1 MLKRPHY
8 IALGLVGLLTLVLL
22 NLPHHAA
29 SQIKLAIGSLFIPGF
44 GVSKSA
50 KQLLG
55 SAGDT
60 LVSRSE
66 LLRQN
71 EQYRQLN
78 QELQIRAMQ
87 ADALQREN
95 DQFRQLLGTEKQF
108 PWRLKLASVIA
119 RDPANWWHF
128 VQIDAGSRDGIR
140 PDMPVMTS
148 AGLVGRVSAVGLTSS
163 QVVLIGSQE
172 CKVAALVDNK
182 TGDNGVIT
190 PTSNPVDKL
199 DNTLVTMSFLSSN
212 SSLKPGQRVITWG
225 EGNIFP
231 KGILIGEIVEDPH
244 QAELGY
250 SEARVKLAAN
260 LGALEEVWVVMR

>member
-1 MLKRPHY
+1 
-8 IALGLVGLLTLVLL
+8 L
-22 NLPHHAA
+22 NLPHNAA
-29 SQIKLAIGSLFIPGF
+29 NRIKLAIGSLFIPGF

-55 SAGDT
+55 NAGDA

-71 EQYRQLN
+71 EQYRQVN
-78 QELQIRAMQ
+78 QQLQIRAMQ

-95 DQFRQLLGTEKQF
+95 DQLRQLLGSERQF
-108 PWRLKLASVIA
+108 PWKLKLANVIA
-119 RDPANWWHF
+119 RDPANWWHDI
-128 VQIDAGSRDGIR
+128 QIDIGSHDGIR
-140 PDMPVMTS
+140 VDMPVMTP

-172 CKVAALVDNK
+172 CKVAALVDK

-190 PTSNPVDKL
+190 SFSSPL
-199 DNTLVTMSFLSSN
+199 DNSLVTMSFLSSN

-250 SEARVKLAAN
+250 NEARVKLAAN